1 MSGNPVE
8 VAGVVYESISQAA
21 RAHGISQHG
30 MEWRLDSKAFPNHR
44 RLPAVRR
51 PAGDHL
57 VGFALAE
64 PERWPFD
71 GDLTRRSPVLD
82 PNTQPPRIVRRVGW
96 LRCMLCSRPHFSEDV
111 VGIRICFECGGSGS
125 IPIGHISNLPARS
138 P

>member
-8 VAGVVYESISQAA
+8 VAGVVYESINQAA
-21 RAHGISQHG
+21 IAHGISQHG

-44 RLPAVRR
+44 RLPTVRR

-57 VGFALAE
+57 VGFALVE

-71 GDLTRRSPVLD
+71 GDLTRRAPVLD
-82 PNTQPPRIVRRVGW
+82 PNMQPPRIVRRVGW

-125 IPIGHISNLPARS
+125 APIGRTSNLATRS